1 MTTLKVALFLPFPE
15 RKDSVHAI
23 EKMEEKLGVQVIPY
37 GLGGLPTPESLLNK
51 GVHVLAYI
59 HGTTTRNL
67 LAPLEKLAKQIRLP
81 MLTLGKSIHDQSA
94 ALAPHIQRLAPPAPL
109 DLPKAFPPAA
119 AWSEPKVAEPP
130 EAIVE
135 EPPPPPPPSQP
146 DIELSVS
153 PQSIFPLCAIV
164 QVLLEKGYTWEQAT
178 PHIAR
183 FWKDGKPEPA
193 KLRRFVYRL
202 VTIHNRCP
210 PFFRTWW
217 EKHERESA
225 ALSPTPLTDFDPD
238 APDPLPIDIIT
249 PPGAPPASPDLDP
262 GLVELY
268 DELEKE
274 KESWA
279 KEAFRL
285 GEDVIQLENQL
296 RAAREGK
303 AQSDARINE
312 LSTRAEILE
321 NRLKEARDAKGQSDA
336 QIQEL
341 FLRVEDLKNALAQAS
356 KTRTQLEME
365 LELARLAPPPAP
377 AAAPTRPTI
386 TAEQIKSIRT
396 LVESGFLKREE
407 VFDRLLALLDG
418 GKE

>member
-37 GLGGLPTPESLLNK
+37 GLGSLPTPDSLNNK

-67 LAPLEKLAKQIRLP
+67 LAPLEKLAKQVRLP
-81 MLTLGKSIHDQSA
+81 MLTLGKSIHDQAA
-94 ALAPHIQRLAPPAPL
+94 ALAPHIHRLAPPAPVEP
-109 DLPKAFPPAA
+109 PKPPPPTV
-119 AWSEPKVAEPP
+119 WSEPKVAEPP
-130 EAIVE
+130 EVVIE
-135 EPPPPPPPSQP
+135 EPPPPPPSQP

-153 PQSIFPLCAIV
+153 LQSIFPLCAIV

-193 KLRRFVYRL
+193 KLRRFVHRL

-217 EKHERESA
+217 EKHERESV
-225 ALSPTPLTDFDPD
+225 ALYPTPPTDFDPD

-249 PPGAPPASPDLDP
+249 PPGAPPVSPDLDP
-262 GLVELY
+262 SLVELY

-274 KESWA
+274 KESWV
-279 KEAFRL
+279 KEANRL
-285 GEDVIQLENQL
+285 GEEVLQLENQL
-296 RAAREGK
+296 RAAREDK
-303 AQSDARINE
+303 AQSDVRANE

-321 NRLKEARDAKGQSDA
+321 NRLKEARDAKGQSEA

-341 FLRVEDLKNALAQAS
+341 FLRTEDLKNALAQAS

-377 AAAPTRPTI
+377 VAVPTRPTI